1 MFADEMLHV
10 INITKPHIIFC
21 SEKPLASVDEVS
33 RQVGFLKEIVTF
45 GSPASHKHTPFATFL
60 RDKSCSFQPLD
71 VRDTNLVAS
80 ILCSSGTTGLPKGVM
95 LTQKNILT
103 VLEYLM

>member
-1 MFADEMLHV
+1 MFTGEMLHA
-10 INITKPHIIFC
+10 INISKPCIIFC
-21 SEKPLASVDEVS
+21 SDKPLACVDEVS

-45 GSPASHKHTPFATFL
+45 GSPMSHKHTPFVTFL

-71 VRDTNLVAS
+71 LHDVNLVATV
-80 ILCSSGTTGLPKGVM
+80 LCSSGTTGLPKGVM

-103 VLEYLM
+103 VLVYLM